1 MQKAISAL
9 KYAEHCGL
17 PYPMVKQYC
26 IEGIIPCFKRSVRY
40 YIRPDIA
47 DEALAKYETQ
57 KLEPK
62 PEKEIQVLK
71 QPKDFNFFEALKN
84 A

>member
-1 MQKAISAL
+1 MQKAISAS
-9 KYAEHCGL
+9 KYAKHCGL
-17 PYPMVKQYC
+17 PCQMVKQYC
-26 IEGIIPCFKRSVRY
+26 IEGIIPCFKRNRRY

-47 DEALAKYETQ
+47 DEALAKYEAQ

-62 PEKEIQVLK
+62 PVKEIHVLK

>member
-1 MQKAISAL
+1 MQKAMSAL
-9 KYAEHCGL
+9 SYAKHCGL

-26 IEGIIPCFKRSVRY
+26 IEGIIPCFKSKVRY

-47 DEALAKYETQ
+47 DEALAKYEAQ

-62 PEKEIQVLK
+62 PAKEIQVLT
-71 QPKDFNFFEALKN
+71 QPKDFNFFEALKK